1 MIKSQLFPFLLT
13 SMLFI
18 HLSCSNCQRIRCSG
32 EGGYVNVRLLR
43 DGKNAVFG
51 PDAFI
56 DHDSLRLYSP
66 INYRDYPDFNYSIT
80 FDDSTQS
87 IMVYLTTTLP
97 QILTF
102 PGSSDTLTSSSII
115 THMGE
120 CCATYKLS
128 SVQWN
133 GQEICTDDCGNV
145 LEIEI

>member
-1 MIKSQLFPFLLT
+1 MKESQFIKFVFASLILIQF
-13 SMLFI
+13 
-18 HLSCSNCQRIRCSG
+18 SCSYCQRVRCSG
-32 EGGYVNVRLLR
+32 YGGDVNIRLVR

-56 DHDSLRLYSP
+56 DHDSLRLFSP

-80 FDDSTQS
+80 FVDSTQS
-87 IMVYLTTTLP
+87 IIVYLTTTLP

-102 PGSSDTLTSSSII
+102 PGSSDTLTSTSII

-133 GQEICTDDCGNV
+133 GQEICIDECGNII
-145 LEIEI
+145 EIEI